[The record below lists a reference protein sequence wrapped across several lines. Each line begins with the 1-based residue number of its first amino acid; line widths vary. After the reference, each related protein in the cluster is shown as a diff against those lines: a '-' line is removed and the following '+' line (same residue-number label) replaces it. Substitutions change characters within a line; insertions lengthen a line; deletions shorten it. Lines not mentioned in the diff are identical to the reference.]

1 MKKLLSIVCLSV
13 LMLSAKVYAQSNIT
27 WTIKDNVQKGF
38 FKTSTTFNTHFSG
51 FTTKA
56 QSDVLI
62 QKMKAFS
69 DVASATTT
77 NADAN
82 GNCDLKLVMKSAHEK
97 RYYLGV
103 AQKLGIQYVEV
114 NGNKKTPAQWMEGKT
129 KK

>member
-1 MKKLLSIVCLSV
+1 
-13 LMLSAKVYAQSNIT
+13 MLSAKVYAQSNIT

-38 FKTSTTFNTHFSG
+38 FKTNTSFNTHFSG
-51 FTTKA
+51 FSSKA
-56 QSDVLI
+56 QSDDLI

-82 GNCDLKLVMKSAHEK
+82 GNCDLKLIMKSAHEK

-103 AQKLGIQYVEV
+103 AQKLGIQYIEV
-114 NGNKKTPAQWMEGKT
+114 NGTKKTPAQWMEAKA